1 MYDNAVNN
9 CPEGYAVFDDAGKTL
24 YRNVSVSVHE
34 VKKGDTLGKL
44 AKQYGTTV
52 DAIVS
57 ANKAK
62 YQKISADHI
71 VIGWKLKV

>member
-9 CPEGYAVFDDAGKTL
+9 CPAGYAVFDDAGKAL
-24 YRNVSVSVHE
+24 YRNLSVSVHE
-34 VKKGDTLGKL
+34 IKKGDTLGKL

-52 DAIVS
+52 DAIVA

-62 YQKISADHI
+62 YPKITADYI
-71 VIGWKLKV
+71 VAGWKLQV